1 MSREPHLVQPLL
13 NDHACR
19 LGEGPVW
26 DHYRN
31 VICWIDILQGEIHEY
46 NPLSKA
52 HRKLSVGQ
60 MIGSLTLCTDGNF
73 IAALQHGFGFVERT
87 TGAMKMIVD
96 PEEHLSGNRFNEG
109 KCDPAGRFWAGT
121 MALSEQEGAGSL
133 YVLQKDL
140 TVKKMIGDVSISNG
154 MAWSSDH
161 QTFYYIDSPTKQV
174 VAYDYENRSGHI
186 SNRRIVIQF
195 ADDDGFPDGM
205 TIDTEDMLWIAHW
218 NGWQVARWNPH
229 TGEKL
234 LQIKMPV
241 AKVTSCTFGGE
252 HFEDLYITT
261 ARVGLTEEE
270 LRKQPLAGSLFVLP
284 KCGYKG
290 LPAFE
295 FSS

>member
-1 MSREPHLVQPLL
+1 
-13 NDHACR
+13 
-19 LGEGPVW
+19 
-26 DHYRN
+26 
-31 VICWIDILQGEIHEY
+31 
-46 NPLSKA
+46 
-52 HRKLSVGQ
+52 
-60 MIGSLTLCTDGNF
+60 
-73 IAALQHGFGFVERT
+73 
-87 TGAMKMIVD
+87 
-96 PEEHLSGNRFNEG
+96 
-109 KCDPAGRFWAGT
+109 
-121 MALSEQEGAGSL
+121 
-133 YVLQKDL
+133 
-140 TVKKMIGDVSISNG
+140 MIGDVSISNG